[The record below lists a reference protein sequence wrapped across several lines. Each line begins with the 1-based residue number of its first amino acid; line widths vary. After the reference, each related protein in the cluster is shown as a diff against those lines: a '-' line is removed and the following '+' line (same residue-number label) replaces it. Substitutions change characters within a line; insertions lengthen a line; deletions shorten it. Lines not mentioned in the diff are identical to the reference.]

1 MGETGW
7 SNRNKR
13 RKWDEGGNEGRSVS
27 TLPDY
32 GTLQLFSRDCAC
44 VLHVLVLI
52 LNRLYQNTG
61 HFSGPGRATGPA
73 SMSVRLCDCL
83 CPKIT
88 IALQMYHSPPRLSQF
103 TGNLL
108 GLDSTRSKS
117 IGTDSAFRLPCND
130 RHSCL
135 DTHT

>member
-1 MGETGW
+1 MMNNQHART
-7 SNRNKR
+7 
-13 RKWDEGGNEGRSVS
+13 GNEIV
-27 TLPDY
+27 PKN
-32 GTLQLFSRDCAC
+32 
-44 VLHVLVLI
+44 I
-52 LNRLYQNTG
+52 INTG
-61 HFSGPGRATGPA
+61 NTIILFFKLRRLVILLFVYFILEIYLYFSIVNDQRMEPALCQLYRATGPA

-88 IALQMYHSPPRLSQF
+88 IALQTYHSPPRLSQF

-108 GLDSTRSKS
+108 GLDSTRSKI

-130 RHSCL
+130 CHSCL